1 MTRLL
6 PGRRRPS
13 PGTAIDSAAL
23 LDAAGPEAIE
33 VHARALAIGAH
44 LATTL
49 VVTGY
54 PAEVTPGWLAPLLNF
69 PGHLDIA
76 LHIEPVPNPV
86 AAEGLK
92 KQRARLESGR
102 RARYDKGNLDDPDV
116 EAAAADAAELAYRIA
131 RGEGKLFHV
140 ALYLTVHAPDEDSLA
155 EQAAA
160 VRAIA
165 ESLLMSVAP
174 TTYRALPGWLASLP
188 LGIDTLKIRR
198 TFDTAALAACF
209 PFISPDLPPATGTD
223 GEAAGVLYG
232 LNAVSGA
239 PVLWDRFAQD
249 NYNSITLAR
258 SGAGKS
264 YHAKLELLRLLFTGV
279 TASVIDPE
287 DEYVRLA
294 EAVGGTVI
302 ALGADGVRL
311 NPFDLPA
318 GGDGE
323 QDLLTRRVLFLHTFL
338 AVLLGTDLAAAEK
351 AVLDRAILAAYAR
364 AGITTDTRTWPRTPP
379 TLADL
384 AVVLADDGSQT
395 ATDLA
400 DRLAPYTTGS
410 HARLFNGPS
419 TAATSGHLV
428 IYALRQ
434 LPEEVKAPAMLLALD
449 AVWRQ
454 VAHRAQQ
461 GQHLVVVDEAW
472 LLMRDGAGARFL
484 FRMAKAA
491 RKYWTGLAM
500 VTQDA
505 DDVLTSPL
513 GRAIVSNAATQILLR
528 QAPQAIETIS
538 ENFHLCHGEREFL
551 LSASRGEA
559 LLLTGDRRHKVA
571 LISVAAP
578 GEHDVITTDPGE
590 LATQHLESDLDPDG
604 PYVEES
610 LDDEDWTS

>member
-1 MTRLL
+1 ML
-6 PGRRRPS
+6 PGRWRRPS
-13 PGTAIDSAAL
+13 PDPALDGAAL
-23 LDAAGPEAIE
+23 LDVAGPEAIE

-86 AAEGLK
+86 AAAGLK

-102 RARYDKGNLDDPDV
+102 RAGFDKGNLDDPEV
-116 EAAAADAAELAYRIA
+116 EAVAADAAELAYRIA

-140 ALYLTVHAPDEDSLA
+140 ALYLTVHAPDEDALA

-174 TTYRALPGWLASLP
+174 TTYRALPGWLATLP

-198 TFDTAALAACF
+198 TFDTAALATCF
-209 PFISPDLPPATGTD
+209 PFTSPDLPPATGAD

-264 YHAKLELLRLLFTGV
+264 YLAKLELLRLLFTGV

-294 EAVGGTVI
+294 ETVGGQVV

-318 GGDGE
+318 AKDGE
-323 QDLLTRRVLFLHTFL
+323 EDVLTRRVLFLHTFL
-338 AVLLGTDLAAAEK
+338 AVLLGTDLTPAEK
-351 AVLDRAILAAYAR
+351 AVLDRAVLAAYAR
-364 AGITTDTRTWPRTPP
+364 AGITGDARTWTRTPP

-384 AVVLADDGSQT
+384 TAVLAEDGSQ
-395 ATDLA
+395 AAADLD

-410 HARLFNGPS
+410 HAQLFNGPS
-419 TAATSGHLV
+419 TTATSGHLV

-449 AVWRQ
+449 AIWRQ
-454 VAHRAQQ
+454 VTSRPEAGR
-461 GQHLVVVDEAW
+461 HLVVVDEAW
-472 LLMRDGAGARFL
+472 LLMREGAGAQFL

-491 RKYWTGLAM
+491 RKYWTGLD
-500 VTQDA
+500 VITQDA
-505 DDVLTSPL
+505 DDVLSSPL

-538 ENFHLCHGEREFL
+538 ENFHLCHGERQFL

-590 LATQHLESDLDPDG
+590 LAAQHLNDGLDPDG
-604 PYVEES
+604 GYIDQAASAGEWE
-610 LDDEDWTS
+610 T